1 MLILLYNDFLK
12 IIIYL
17 FQLVPKVGLEPT
29 WSLDRQILSLLRL
42 PISPFRQWFMVRN
55 VRLELTSLSTV
66 ASETTAFTDFAN
78 RAGAPSQNRTMN
90 WSLRVTCYAI

>member
-1 MLILLYNDFLK
+1 MISRSADFESAASTDFA
-12 IIIYL
+12 IQAVI
-17 FQLVPKVGLEPT
+17 
-29 WSLDRQILSLLRL
+29 
-42 PISPFRQWFMVRN
+42 MVRN

-90 WSLRVTCYAI
+90 